1 MELGLISKLLL
12 LLVVTLPDGS
22 HETKLSEVTEC
33 PSYEVVQQIM
43 NHRLKLKEITSWY
56 AGCSSYPFL
65 KLKKQP
71 V

>member
-22 HETKLSEVTEC
+22 YETNLSEVTEC

-43 NHRLKLKEITSWY
+43 NYRLEIKEITSWY
-56 AGCSSYPFL
+56 ADCSSYPFL
-65 KLKKQP
+65 ELKKQP